1 MTTASTIY
9 SGHFAGRHVVVTGSA
24 SGIGLAIGEAFA
36 ESGATVRLVD
46 RSPSVREAAEAAAG
60 RGLAITAAVVD
71 VADETQ
77 MKEFFAG
84 LADEWG
90 KLDVLVNNAGIIT
103 IAPLGETSVA
113 DFDRVLSVNT
123 TAQFIG
129 AREAC
134 PLLKAAGGGSIINAA
149 SGQARQGFIYTPG
162 YAASKFGVVGLTQS
176 LAKELAKDNIRVNAY
191 CPGIVATDMWSYN
204 DAAWGRLLGDYA
216 PGELM
221 AKWIS
226 EIPMGRAASKEDVAN
241 AILFLASEAGSYI
254 TGQAL
259 NVDGGMFMN

>member
-9 SGHFAGRHVVVTGSA
+9 AGHFTDRHVVVTGA
-24 SGIGLAIGEAFA
+24 AAGIGLAIGEAFA
-36 ESGATVRLVD
+36 ESGATVCLVD
-46 RSPSVREAAEAAAG
+46 RSPAVQQSAEAAAA
-60 RGLAITAAVVD
+60 RGLAVTAAVAD
-71 VADETQ
+71 VTDESQ
-77 MKEFFAG
+77 VKQLFAG
-84 LADEWG
+84 LAETWG

-103 IAPLGETSVA
+103 IAPLEQTSVS
-113 DFDRVLSVNT
+113 DFARVLNVNT
-123 TAQFIG
+123 TAQFLG
-129 AREAC
+129 AREAY

-204 DAAWGRLLGDYA
+204 DAEWGRLLGDYA

-226 EIPMGRAASKEDVAN
+226 EIPMGRAAAKQDVAN